1 MLNYPARTIQKARE
15 TLDRIR
21 REYGPDVVMSIRQVR
36 AAYATS
42 ERVARLVSR
51 ILKGEEDEEAL
62 RDADELLGAW
72 ERDTPCYG

>member
-21 REYGPDVVMSIRQVR
+21 REYGPDVVMSIRQVS
-36 AAYATS
+36 AAYSTS

-51 ILKGEEDEEAL
+51 ILKG
-62 RDADELLGAW
+62 
-72 ERDTPCYG
+72 